1 MKKLLVLAAAVAL
14 SGCASTE
21 DAIRNGGKPPAF
33 APIENPQ
40 MLTGRRQVV
49 MPTPQT
55 QPDDFAA
62 NSLWRSGARTFFQD
76 ARAAGVGD
84 ILTVEVAIADN
95 AQVRNQTNASRSGT
109 REAGISGLLGFEQ
122 RLDRVLPD
130 TVDPANLVGFES
142 SRSTQGQGQITRQDS
157 VNMTV
162 AAVIT
167 QILPN
172 GNFVLAG
179 RQEVRVNGE
188 LRELTVS
195 GIVRPQ
201 DITSQNTIRHTQLAE
216 ARISYGGRG
225 LITQQQQPPSGQRV
239 LDVLLPF

>member
-1 MKKLLVLAAAVAL
+1 MKQLLIL
-14 SGCASTE
+14 SGCVLLTACASTE
-21 DAIRNGGKPPAF
+21 SAVREAVRGTPTM

-40 MLTGRRQVV
+40 MLTGRRQVT

-55 QPDDFAA
+55 QPDAFAA

-76 ARAAGVGD
+76 ARAASVGD
-84 ILTVEVAIADN
+84 IVTVEVAIQDN
-95 AQVRNQTNASRSGT
+95 AQVRNQTNATRTGT
-109 REAGISGLLGFEQ
+109 REAGITGLLGFED

-130 TVDPANLVGFES
+130 SVDPGNLIGFES
-142 SRSTQGQGQITRQDS
+142 SRNSQGQGQITRQEQ

-162 AAVIT
+162 AAIIT

-172 GNFVLAG
+172 GNMVLAG
-179 RQEVRVNGE
+179 KQEVRINGE

-201 DITSQNTIRHTQLAE
+201 DITSQNTIRHTQMQ
-216 ARISYGGRG
+216 
-225 LITQQQQPPSGQRV
+225 TPPGGQRV